1 MAPTRRCPNCG
12 STRVNLEQPSRYEF
26 DWSGLSGVVLAGD
39 GVVLLDCEEC
49 RESTTTIRNLPQLLQ
64 VIGLALVLGGPGLT
78 GQELAY
84 LRSLFEISQ
93 GELAR
98 ATGRGRRETIADW
111 EARGAAPIF
120 RTTGRA
126 HVSVPVACGGFETV
140 LPFGAPDR
148 PVPGGDDVLRGTR
161 RRRVGDTGRAWAPG
175 NAPHIIDRRVA
186 PKHEPGGLKRQVSRP
201 FLPLRPRHRPARASD
216 SLPQC
221 SQIDMTR

>member
-1 MAPTRRCPNCG
+1 MAPTRRCPHCG
-12 STRVNLEQPSRYEF
+12 STRVNRDQPSRYAF

-39 GVVLLDCEEC
+39 GVVVLDCEEC
-49 RESTTTIRNLPQLLQ
+49 RETTTTIRNLPQLLQ

-120 RTTGRA
+120 RTAFEELSLRVVLMSLFRSRVVASKWCCLSARQIAQFQEATASFVVRVEDALAAPPGHGPLELRRTSSTG
-126 HVSVPVACGGFETV
+126 EW
-140 LPFGAPDR
+140 R
-148 PVPGGDDVLRGTR
+148 PSTSK
-161 RRRVGDTGRAWAPG
+161 AA
-175 NAPHIIDRRVA
+175 
-186 PKHEPGGLKRQVSRP
+186 
-201 FLPLRPRHRPARASD
+201 
-216 SLPQC
+216 
-221 SQIDMTR
+221 

>member
-12 STRVNLEQPSRYEF
+12 STRINREQPSRYEF

-39 GVVLLDCEEC
+39 GVVVLDCAEC
-49 RESTTTIRNLPQLLQ
+49 RETTTTIRNLPQLLQ

-111 EARGAAPIF
+111 EARGVAPIF
-120 RTTGRA
+120 RTAFEELSLRVVLLSLFRSHVAGSKWCCLSARQLAQFEEATASFVVRVEDILATPAGHGPLELRRTSSTG
-126 HVSVPVACGGFETV
+126 EW
-140 LPFGAPDR
+140 R
-148 PVPGGDDVLRGTR
+148 PSTSK
-161 RRRVGDTGRAWAPG
+161 AA
-175 NAPHIIDRRVA
+175 
-186 PKHEPGGLKRQVSRP
+186 
-201 FLPLRPRHRPARASD
+201 
-216 SLPQC
+216 
-221 SQIDMTR
+221 